1 MARRV
6 AVSPTGVVR
15 RIIADGVL
23 GNEQAPVH
31 LGSIR
36 LHEHQQRAVARVR
49 HALGRHGGVLLA
61 DSVGLGKTYVAL
73 AASRSCEAV
82 VVVAPA
88 VLRDTWMESAARA
101 NATIRFVS
109 TESLSGAGETHPA
122 AGLVIVDEA
131 HHFRNP
137 RTRRYMRLAQL
148 TASTRVLLLTATPI
162 HNRQQDLSA
171 LLALFLGAGARPLTP
186 ETIACCVIRR
196 EHSDVSLA
204 LPRLGR
210 IRRLTIE
217 GDESIAGAIL
227 ALPPPLPTRD
237 GGDAASLIRLGLLHL
252 WTSSDAAAIRGIR
265 RRLAAGI
272 AMREALA
279 VGRVPARRELRSWLA
294 ADDAVQLGFT
304 ELLIEPV
311 ARTGAAELAALDAH
325 VTALR
330 LLLSRVRSGRN
341 RDAHRALQLRELRSH
356 HRTERVL
363 AFSSYAATVHA
374 LRSQLVPDGEVAAVT
389 AQGGWIASGR
399 TSREEV
405 LGMFADPAHRRERV
419 QLLLATDLLSEGLNL
434 QEASVVVHLDL
445 PWTAA
450 RLEQRVGRARRP
462 GSASSV
468 VRCYAFV
475 QPGEIERLIGRERL
489 ISSKARAAGSTVG
502 APAYGKGD
510 SPTTGTSPSRAWEDV
525 RRILSEWSRDA
536 PRSVPDSRIRV
547 AGVAGTRRGF
557 LALLRIRDSGVL
569 VAGSGYRPRWDST
582 ACHARMPTF
591 AQAPWA
597 TTDPAVIHGM
607 LAASTEAESCVV
619 PRSYLAAR
627 RAIARW
633 IANESAQCAT
643 GVASMQTRELR
654 TILHRLECA
663 LANAPLHIRTAM
675 AAQVSRIRN
684 ALGGRLTRGL
694 EIAIAERARTIA
706 GDRELVGALDSLLA
720 KPGESLDAS
729 DGELIAV
736 LLLEKRRQRNASTK
750 AISSGRR
757 A

>member
-6 AVSPTGVVR
+6 AVSSTGVVR

-23 GNEQAPVH
+23 GNEQAPVR
-31 LGSIR
+31 LGAIR
-36 LHEHQQRAVARVR
+36 LHEHQQRAVARIK
-49 HALGRHGGVLLA
+49 HALDRHGGVLLA
-61 DSVGLGKTYVAL
+61 DAVGLGKTYIAL
-73 AASRSCEAV
+73 AASRSCEEV

-88 VLRDTWMESAARA
+88 VLRDTWMESAAQA

-109 TESLSGAGETHPA
+109 TESLSGAGQTHLE
-122 AGLVIVDEA
+122 AGFVIVDEA

-171 LLALFLGAGARPLTP
+171 LLALFLGARARPLTS

-196 EHSDVSLA
+196 EHSDVPLV

-217 GDESIAGAIL
+217 GDESIARAIL

-237 GGDAASLIRLGLLHL
+237 GGEAASLVRLGLLHL
-252 WTSSDAAAIRGIR
+252 WTSSDAAVIGGIR

-311 ARTGAAELAALDAH
+311 ARTGAAELAVLDAH
-325 VTALR
+325 VSALR
-330 LLLSRVRSGRN
+330 LLLSQVRTGRN
-341 RDAHRALQLRELRSH
+341 RDAHRALQLRQLRSH

-363 AFSSYAATVHA
+363 AFSSYAATVQA
-374 LRSQLVPDGEVAAVT
+374 LRNQLVPDGEVAAVT
-389 AQGGWIASGR
+389 ARGGWIASGR

-405 LGMFADPAHRRERV
+405 LDVFAEPAHRRERV
-419 QLLLATDLLSEGLNL
+419 GLLLATDLLSEGLNL

-475 QPGEIERLIGRERL
+475 QPAEIERLIGRERL

-502 APAYGKGD
+502 APTYGEGV
-510 SPTTGTSPSRAWEDV
+510 SPTGTSPSRAWEDV
-525 RRILSEWSRDA
+525 RRILSEWSGDA

-547 AGVAGTRRGF
+547 AGVAGTSRRF
-557 LALLRIRDSGVL
+557 IALLRIRNSSVL
-569 VAGSGYRPRWDST
+569 VAGLGYRPCRDST
-582 ACHARMPTF
+582 VCHARMPTF
-591 AQAPWA
+591 AQVLTA
-597 TTDPAVIHGM
+597 TTDPAVIYET
-607 LAASTEAESCVV
+607 LAATTETESCVD
-619 PRSYLAAR
+619 PQSYLAAR

-643 GVASMQTRELR
+643 GVASSQTRELR
-654 TILHRLECA
+654 TILHRLDCA
-663 LANAPLHIRTAM
+663 LANAPLHIRAAM
-675 AAQVSRIRN
+675 AAQISRIRN

-706 GDRELVGALDSLLA
+706 GDRELVKALDSLLA
-720 KPGESLDAS
+720 EPGESLAAS
-729 DGELIAV
+729 DCELIAV